1 MKSPTQLPEYQMV
14 GWVSWFQMTDRRCSV
29 LTKASVII
37 PAVAAMA
44 PPQAQEARMIG
55 RGQEARMQEVI
66 SWSWKQFCPSPRAAR
81 RPHPFLIQV
90 IIIKCNLQP
99 AHFQYPPSFPTS
111 PSDWRKANQK
121 VKRVFLQSVKCH
133 CKVQRS
139 ANKGK
144 GWRDGVNNQ
153 TA

>member
-1 MKSPTQLPEYQMV
+1 
-14 GWVSWFQMTDRRCSV
+14 MTDRRCSV

-81 RPHPFLIQV
+81 RPHPFLIRV
-90 IIIKCNLQP
+90 IIICRLHTSKILHLFQHHLQIEEKLI
-99 AHFQYPPSFPTS
+99 
-111 PSDWRKANQK
+111 RK
-121 VKRVFLQSVKCH
+121 KRVFIQSEKN

-139 ANKGK
+139 TNKGK